1 VLNRPD
7 CAQLLKSL
15 HQLSDQYGVVNNDWN
30 GFNVLQASGG
40 TTGAL
45 DLGFVSTKSKHI
57 SENDGLKVVYNLGS
71 ETTSSYD
78 SESGKKFVIYQGHH
92 GDAGAAGADIVL
104 PGAAYTEKDATYV
117 NTEGRAQRALAAV
130 APPGLARA
138 DWKILRAVSEF
149 AMVPLKYNTIEQ
161 CRERLAEV
169 SPTFNAID
177 DVEPSLWLN
186 GASYAHLAGG
196 TPTAKG
202 KKTSGATVFASEPL
216 TSSVGNFYMTD
227 AITKA
232 SATMARCSKAK
243 ATGSAF

>member
-1 VLNRPD
+1 
-7 CAQLLKSL
+7 
-15 HQLSDQYGVVNNDWN
+15 
-30 GFNVLQASGG
+30 
-40 TTGAL
+40 
-45 DLGFVSTKSKHI
+45 
-57 SENDGLKVVYNLGS
+57 
-71 ETTSSYD
+71 
-78 SESGKKFVIYQGHH
+78 
-92 GDAGAAGADIVL
+92 
-104 PGAAYTEKDATYV
+104 
-117 NTEGRAQRALAAV
+117 
-130 APPGLARA
+130 
-138 DWKILRAVSEF
+138 
-149 AMVPLKYNTIEQ
+149 
-161 CRERLAEV
+161 LAEV

>member
-1 VLNRPD
+1 MLNRPD

-104 PGAAYTEKDATYV
+104 PGGGVQKKMLPTSTPKEER
-117 NTEGRAQRALAAV
+117 NEPWPAV

-138 DWKILRAVSEF
+138 IGKSSLAVSEF

-161 CRERLAEV
+161 CRERLAG
-169 SPTFNAID
+169 SPDIQRID
-177 DVEPSLWLN
+177 DVDQVC
-186 GASYAHLAGG
+186 G
-196 TPTAKG
+196 
-202 KKTSGATVFASEPL
+202 
-216 TSSVGNFYMTD
+216 
-227 AITKA
+227 
-232 SATMARCSKAK
+232 
-243 ATGSAF
+243 

>member
-1 VLNRPD
+1 M
-7 CAQLLKSL
+7 A
-15 HQLSDQYGVVNNDWN
+15 
-30 GFNVLQASGG
+30 
-40 TTGAL
+40 
-45 DLGFVSTKSKHI
+45 DL
-57 SENDGLKVVYNLGS
+57 
-71 ETTSSYD
+71 
-78 SESGKKFVIYQGHH
+78 
-92 GDAGAAGADIVL
+92 VL
-104 PGAAYTEKDATYV
+104 PGAAYTEKSATYV
-117 NTEGRAQRALAAV
+117 NTEGRAQRALACV

-177 DVEPSLWLN
+177 EVEPSLWLN

-196 TPTAKG
+196 TPNVAAKGGAG

-216 TSSVGNFYMTD
+216 TTNVENFYMTD
-227 AITKA
+227 AITRA